1 MNPSASVV
9 SVMKTLCGAVGA
21 TLFACNLVGFA
32 QPTVACGQTLDVPL
46 RSTAVLT
53 IDSRPAGLEVVGTDR
68 EMMHVSCTADDREAA
83 EHIRLQF
90 SGSPMNAKLKITSN
104 LGKHGNLQVRFE
116 VPRKISLGVKMG
128 AGEVKV
134 EEITGDKD
142 INLYAGQIS
151 ISSNHTWNYRSVD
164 ASVDIGEVNA
174 PAYGANKGGF
184 FRSVKREAKD
194 GEYRRHAHVMTG
206 EIDLSGRIPHATTD

>member
-1 MNPSASVV
+1 
-9 SVMKTLCGAVGA
+9 MKILCVAAGA

-32 QPTVACGQTLDVPL
+32 QTEVACGQTLDVPL
-46 RSTAVLT
+46 RSRAVLT

-68 EMMHVSCTADDREAA
+68 EMMHVSCTSDDGDAA
-83 EHIRLQF
+83 PLIRLHF
-90 SGSPMNAKLKITSN
+90 SGSPTDAQLRITSTSA
-104 LGKHGNLQVRFE
+104 KHANLQVRIE

-134 EEITGDKD
+134 EEVTGDKD
-142 INLYAGQIS
+142 IDIYAGQIS
-151 ISSNHTWNYRSVD
+151 ISSTQAWNYRSVD
-164 ASVDIGEVNA
+164 ASVVIGAVNA

-194 GEYRRHAHVMTG
+194 GEYRLHAHVMTG
-206 EIDLSGRIPHATTD
+206 EIDLNGKSSHATTD